1 LSEVTCLPGSN
12 RRKAGLLLK
21 VLAESGQHCYLPI
34 RIRIVAFDVFFAI
47 VPNPTMRTT
56 FKVAAITA
64 LCLAAASI
72 VTTQAGKDTSVTAAQ
87 VNGTWKAKWG
97 EFKIWAL
104 GHQRLQIEFSG
115 VYEYKTPQSPS
126 ANTGEGSGIATIEGD
141 TATFKPEGAEEEC
154 RITLKFAGN
163 KLVVTQTGICGFGH
177 NVTAAGTYQKISA
190 KKPKF
195 EAG

>member
-1 LSEVTCLPGSN
+1 MSFFPPFLFLCSLLASYHLIFRNSVM
-12 RRKAGLLLK
+12 RKTWK
-21 VLAESGQHCYLPI
+21 I
-34 RIRIVAFDVFFAI
+34 W
-47 VPNPTMRTT
+47 
-56 FKVAAITA
+56 A

-87 VNGTWKAKWG
+87 VNGTWKAKQG

-104 GHQRLQIEFSG
+104 GHQRLQVEFSG
-115 VYEYKTPQSPS
+115 VYEYKTPQGPS

-163 KLVVTQTGICGFGH
+163 KLIVTQTGICGFGY
-177 NVTAAGTYQKISA
+177 NVTAAGTYKKISA

-195 EAG
+195 GSE